1 MSNFKRAT
9 FVGSEELFRPTRPTV
24 LDDTDDV
31 ISEAVDRKPP
41 EPQPQQPLIRLAVTE
56 AELKLLLE
64 AIQVAKYPEQNRPKP
79 SLDRFQRLD
88 SLKEKLQG

>member
-1 MSNFKRAT
+1 LGR
-9 FVGSEELFRPTRPTV
+9 EELFRPTRPKV

-31 ISEAVDRKPP
+31 ISEAVDRPAP
-41 EPQPQQPLIRLAVTE
+41 EPEPREETVRLDVTK
-56 AELKLLLE
+56 AELQLLLE
-64 AIQVAKYPEQNRPKP
+64 AVQVAKYPEQNRPKP